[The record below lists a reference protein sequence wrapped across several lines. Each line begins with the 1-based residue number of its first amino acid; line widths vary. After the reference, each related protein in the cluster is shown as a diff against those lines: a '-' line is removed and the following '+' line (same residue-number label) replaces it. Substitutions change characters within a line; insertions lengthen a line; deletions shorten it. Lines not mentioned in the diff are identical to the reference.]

1 MIPNSKVPKGSV
13 SGGRVETADEGPPLI
28 AIFGPTAVGK
38 TGVAIEL
45 GKLIAQRS
53 GSAVAVNCDSI
64 QVYRG
69 LEVISGAADSA
80 QQGLLEHRLLSFVP
94 VDEEYSAGRY
104 ARLAHQE
111 IDGLIDAGTV
121 PVLVGGTGLYLR
133 GALTDMEFRPPVSEA
148 VRAAVESEIAKRGTA
163 AVHADLPEEHR
174 NRIHPNDRSRIA
186 RTAELLAAGREPA
199 PDHAGGGELW
209 TAKLRRPAFLVGLAE
224 EEGALRAR
232 IAARVRRMASAGAAR
247 EVTAAIEAGASRTA
261 RAAIG
266 FEEFP
271 AGDLDL
277 AATRH
282 WQYARRQMTW
292 MRRMNGVRVVER
304 KGLDDESLAAFIL
317 GLTDR
322 LSSHNACDSPSG

>member
-1 MIPNSKVPKGSV
+1 
-13 SGGRVETADEGPPLI
+13 
-28 AIFGPTAVGK
+28 
-38 TGVAIEL
+38 
-45 GKLIAQRS
+45 
-53 GSAVAVNCDSI
+53 
-64 QVYRG
+64 
-69 LEVISGAADSA
+69 
-80 QQGLLEHRLLSFVP
+80 
-94 VDEEYSAGRY
+94 
-104 ARLAHQE
+104 
-111 IDGLIDAGTV
+111 
-121 PVLVGGTGLYLR
+121 
-133 GALTDMEFRPPVSEA
+133 
-148 VRAAVESEIAKRGTA
+148 
-163 AVHADLPEEHR
+163 
-174 NRIHPNDRSRIA
+174 
-186 RTAELLAAGREPA
+186 
-199 PDHAGGGELW
+199 
-209 TAKLRRPAFLVGLAE
+209 VGLAE

-232 IAARVRRMASAGAAR
+232 IATRVRQMASAGAAR

>member
-1 MIPNSKVPKGSV
+1 MIPFAKLPRGSV
-13 SGGRVETADEGPPLI
+13 SERMGGSMTEGLPLI
-28 AIFGPTAVGK
+28 ALFGPTAVGK

-45 GKLIAQRS
+45 GKLIEERG

-69 LEVISGAADSA
+69 LEVISGAADHA

-104 ARLAHQE
+104 SKLAHRE
-111 IDGLIDAGTV
+111 IDGLIDARIV

-133 GALTDMEFRPPVSEA
+133 GALTDLEFRPPVPDE
-148 VRAAVESEIAKRGTA
+148 VRAAVEAEITKRGTD

-186 RTAELLAAGREPA
+186 RTAELLAEGREPA

-209 TAKLRRPAFLVGLAE
+209 TAKLRRPALLAGLAE
-224 EEGALRAR
+224 EEGELRAR
-232 IAARVRRMASAGAAR
+232 IAARVTQMASAGAAQ
-247 EVTAAIEAGASRTA
+247 EAEAAIQAGASRTA

-292 MRRMNGVRVVER
+292 MRRMDGVSVIER
-304 KGLDDESLAAFIL
+304 KGLDDASLAASIL
-317 GLTDR
+317 ELAEH
-322 LSSHNACDSPSG
+322 LSAHNACDSPSG